1 MKKYRKKISIII
13 FLIGISLLLYPTVG
27 SIINKIRQLQ
37 TIDRYAESIHIIDT
51 TEQEKMYED
60 AVSYNEKVYIKQKED
75 TRYDLGEEYKN
86 VLKVDS
92 SGVMGYIE
100 IPKAKI
106 KLPIYHGVDDS
117 ILQLGV
123 GHVRE
128 SSLPIGTNNQN
139 SLLMGHSGLPTSK
152 IFTNLEK
159 LKIDDYF
166 IITVL
171 GRKLYYKIY
180 DIEVIEPEILIE
192 KMPIIEDR
200 DLVTLVT
207 CTPYG
212 VNSHRLVLHAERCEE
227 IIPEE
232 TIITS
237 NLLIIIVL
245 SLIAL
250 LAIGLGIYL
259 YKKKK
264 KKKPEVI
271 APEVKKQSE
280 KPIEEKP
287 AIDNTP
293 KKKKKKNNK
302 KKKKKKKKKKQNNSK
317 KK

>member
-27 SIINKIRQLQ
+27 SIINKYRQLQ
-37 TIDRYAESIHIIDT
+37 TIDRYAESIHIIDS
-51 TEQEKMYED
+51 EKQEKMYEE
-60 AVSYNEKVYIKQKED
+60 AVSYNEKVYTKQKND
-75 TRYDLGEEYKN
+75 TRYDLADEYEK

-92 SGVMGYIE
+92 SGIMGYIE
-100 IPKAKI
+100 IPKANI

-117 ILQLGV
+117 TLQMGV

-128 SSLPIGTNNQN
+128 SSLPIGTDNQN

-159 LKIDDYF
+159 LKVEDYF

-171 GRKLYYKIY
+171 GRKIYYKIY
-180 DIEVIEPEILIE
+180 DIEVIEPDVLIE
-192 KMPIIEDR
+192 EMPIIEGR

-212 VNSHRLVLHAERCEE
+212 VNSHRLIIHAERCEE

-232 TIITS
+232 DTLNNKPYII
-237 NLLIIIVL
+237 IICIIVL
-245 SLIAL
+245 I
-250 LAIGLGIYL
+250 IGSFIGIYL
-259 YKKKK
+259 HNKKKAKKEVTVPATEVVEESIKNNVSKKKK
-264 KKKPEVI
+264 KKK
-271 APEVKKQSE
+271 
-280 KPIEEKP
+280 
-287 AIDNTP
+287 
-293 KKKKKKNNK
+293 NK
-302 KKKKKKKKKKQNNSK
+302 KRKKKKKKKQNNSK

>member
-27 SIINKIRQLQ
+27 SIINKYRQLQ
-37 TIDRYAESIHIIDT
+37 TIDRYAESIHIIDS
-51 TEQEKMYED
+51 ENQDKMYEE
-60 AVSYNEKVYIKQKED
+60 AVSYNEKVYTKQKND
-75 TRYDLGEEYKN
+75 TRYDLAEEYEK

-92 SGVMGYIE
+92 SGIMGYIE
-100 IPKAKI
+100 IPKANI

-117 ILQLGV
+117 TLQMGV

-128 SSLPIGTNNQN
+128 SSLPIGTDNQN

-159 LKIDDYF
+159 LKVEDYF

-171 GRKLYYKIY
+171 GRKIY
-180 DIEVIEPEILIE
+180 DIEVIEPDVLIE
-192 KMPIIEDR
+192 EMPVIEGR

-212 VNSHRLVLHAERCEE
+212 VNSHRLIIHAERCEE

-232 TIITS
+232 DILNNKTYIIIIGIVV
-237 NLLIIIVL
+237 LLIV
-245 SLIAL
+245 SF
-250 LAIGLGIYL
+250 LGIIYL
-259 YKKKK
+259 HKKKKTKKEVIVPAIEVVKEPIINNTSKKKK
-264 KKKPEVI
+264 KKK
-271 APEVKKQSE
+271 
-280 KPIEEKP
+280 
-287 AIDNTP
+287 
-293 KKKKKKNNK
+293 NK
-302 KKKKKKKKKKQNNSK
+302 KRKKKKKKKQNNSK